1 MEFERT
7 LYENTPAMLHS
18 LDRNGRLVSVSNYWL
33 EKLGYK
39 RREVI
44 GRKFTEFLTEDSRR
58 TAEEVVMPEYFRTG
72 FGQDVPYQ
80 LVKKNGKLID
90 VLLSATAER
99 GVSVVAEQE
108 RTLSFPRFLYQLN
121 LPSIRGLKPLICRSI
136 SPYQLNP
143 TSIGTILRNQ
153 V

>member
-1 MEFERT
+1 MAR
-7 LYENTPAMLHS
+7 
-18 LDRNGRLVSVSNYWL
+18 DRRFSIEKLNRLVSN
-33 EKLGYK
+33 KGAMPTRK
-39 RREVI
+39 RI
-44 GRKFTEFLTEDSRR
+44 GIAPA
-58 TAEEVVMPEYFRTG
+58 TAFDCTR

-143 TSIGTILRNQ
+143 TSIGPILRNQ